1 MAKKTNPIGFDKSL
15 ESPGTKTI
23 MQTLVVRPARIETAD
38 ISTWSNAINS
48 FKNGSRAAYYN
59 LCENL
64 LSDGVLADAIDKLVE
79 EVTGA
84 EIAFQ
89 IDSKTVDVINDLMD
103 TPEFEELMKEIALSK
118 VYGRSVIECG
128 FAPAFSVY
136 SYPRKNCIIR
146 NMDKPLSERIKFIA
160 AKEGDTNGYDYSKD
174 EFIFEVG
181 KDDDLGLIFRA
192 AQYVI
197 YKRGNFGDW
206 AQFSEIFG
214 MPFLLGKYNSTD
226 PNARDQLF
234 EALSQIGGKPV
245 AAVPKESEVEV
256 VQNTTSGS
264 SNLYKALKDACNE
277 EILIAI
283 QGETM
288 TTLSGSSLSQS
299 KVHQETNTKKGK
311 ALKRYVQRMLNK
323 HLVPLLIKRGYPVAG
338 GKFVFP
344 KTTTDITIDEL
355 STLCD
360 IIDIPAEFVHNKY
373 GVPMAKEGEKLAKK
387 AAPPAPIIN
396 PPIAD
401 PNKPADPNAPTPP
414 EPSPKPS
421 PKETKKPDVKL
432 SDEDRSWFERVFNF
446 FAVART
452 TRSRAKNLNLAD
464 NSTSYTAGI
473 NIDQLFNTALNNIYK
488 QYGVDPKDMPLVS
501 KSLFDIS
508 NSSYQQAID
517 SEFGKMGVEF
527 GKAYQPFIDEFKT
540 NASVFAAFK
549 SHAQGNEIAAQLL
562 DSDGNLKSYDNFRK
576 SVLGT
581 SINSDYNENWLK
593 TEYNQ
598 AVRSARMA
606 AKVKSFLETAD
617 LYPNM
622 EYMETTAATPREE
635 HANWVGTILPIND
648 PWWDTHL
655 PPSAWGCECSVRNTD
670 AEIVEP
676 PDEDTLTI
684 NPLFANNPAKTA
696 EIVNMA
702 EHPYVKNCDDNIK
715 KEIVVIAKEWMQNQ
729 EANIDKLIEKKF
741 KSGGLLQIPENFN
754 QSPVEINKNIKAY
767 TLLAKEYGD
776 KYKLL
781 NIVNEHGVK
790 NPDALNIETGKL
802 SDAKIP
808 VTLIA
813 KNAIQNSV
821 KEAAKQKVSEVYI
834 FLNQDYEMYDIWVGL
849 KAALQ
854 NGRAKSIE
862 TIIIKLNNG
871 ELKRYDAEKLR
882 SVFNKNQKE

>member
-1 MAKKTNPIGFDKSL
+1 MAKKTNPIGFDKPL

-23 MQTLVVRPARIETAD
+23 MQTLTVRPARIETAD
-38 ISTWSNAINS
+38 IGIWSNAINS
-48 FKNGSRAAYYN
+48 AKVGNRTAWFN

-64 LSDGVLADAIDKLVE
+64 MSDGVLSDAIDKLVE

-89 IDSKTVDVINDLMD
+89 IDGKPVDIITDLMD

-146 NMDKPLSERIKFIA
+146 NMTMPLSQRIKFIA
-160 AKEGDTNGYDYSKD
+160 AKEGDMNGYDYSRD

-206 AQFSEIFG
+206 AQFAEIFG

-226 PNARDQLF
+226 THARDQLF
-234 EALSQIGGKPV
+234 DALSQIGGKPV
-245 AAVPKESEVEV
+245 AAVPKESDVEV

-323 HLVPLLIKRGYPVAG
+323 HLVPLLLKRGYPVVG

-344 KTTTDITIDEL
+344 KSASDITVDEL

-373 GVPMAKEGEKLAKK
+373 GVPMAKDGEKLAKK

-401 PNKPADPNAPTPP
+401 PNKPTDPNAPTPP
-414 EPSPKPS
+414 EPVPS
-421 PKETKKPDVKL
+421 PKSPSSLKQKVKL
-432 SDEDRSWFERVFNF
+432 SDEDRNWFERVFNF
-446 FAVART
+446 FSVART
-452 TRSRAKNLNLAD
+452 TRSRAGLTLAD
-464 NSTSYTAGI
+464 KLPNSTKLGI
-473 NIDQLFNTALNNIYK
+473 NISALFNQALNDIYK
-488 QYGVDPKDMPLVS
+488 QYGIDPKDMPLVN

-508 NSSYQQAID
+508 NTVYQHGID
-517 SEFGKMGVEF
+517 SELSPLKGTSEAEGFGGVDF
-527 GKAYQPFIDEFKT
+527 ALKNQPFINEFKQ
-540 NASVFAAFK
+540 NASVFSAFK

-562 DSDGNLKSYDNFRK
+562 DTDGNLKSYEKFRK

-581 SINSDYNENWLK
+581 SINSDYNESWLK

-606 AKVKSFLETAD
+606 AKVKSFMETAD

-635 HANWVGTILPIND
+635 HESWVGTILPIND
-648 PWWDTHL
+648 PWWDDHM

-676 PDEDTLTI
+676 PEDGEPI
-684 NPLFANNPAKTA
+684 DPLFANNPAKTA
-696 EIVNMA
+696 EFVNMK
-702 EHPYVKNCDDNIK
+702 EHPYVKSVEPELQQVIK
-715 KEIVVIAKEWMQNQ
+715 DLAAEM
-729 EANIDKLIEKKF
+729 F
-741 KSGGLLQIPENFN
+741 KG
-754 QSPVEINKNIKAY
+754 
-767 TLLAKEYGD
+767 
-776 KYKLL
+776 
-781 NIVNEHGVK
+781 
-790 NPDALNIETGKL
+790 
-802 SDAKIP
+802 
-808 VTLIA
+808 
-813 KNAIQNSV
+813 
-821 KEAAKQKVSEVYI
+821 
-834 FLNQDYEMYDIWVGL
+834 
-849 KAALQ
+849 
-854 NGRAKSIE
+854 
-862 TIIIKLNNG
+862 
-871 ELKRYDAEKLR
+871 
-882 SVFNKNQKE
+882 